1 MLTRNQTSNASTI
14 LHPEPN
20 DEQAKKFESPVA
32 PPPAE
37 QASLIEHA
45 SLVGVAHP
53 AASAGCGLAQSLTC
67 TLGKNISH
75 EPAADRDR
83 RDQRDVQL

>member
-53 AASAGCGLAQSLTC
+53 AVSARMWSCA
-67 TLGKNISH
+67 I
-75 EPAADRDR
+75 ADVDPR
-83 RDQRDVQL
+83 QEHLS